1 MMLKPLEPFRRPLTG
16 QAAENSH
23 AMDTCPPVNKNTRQ
37 YDEKDKD
44 KAKMEFTLSLS
55 VDVTETRGHNYN
67 V

>member
-23 AMDTCPPVNKNTRQ
+23 AMDTYPPVNKNTRQ

-44 KAKMEFTLSLS
+44 KAKMEFTASLS
-55 VDVTETRGHNYN
+55 VDIHR
-67 V
+67 